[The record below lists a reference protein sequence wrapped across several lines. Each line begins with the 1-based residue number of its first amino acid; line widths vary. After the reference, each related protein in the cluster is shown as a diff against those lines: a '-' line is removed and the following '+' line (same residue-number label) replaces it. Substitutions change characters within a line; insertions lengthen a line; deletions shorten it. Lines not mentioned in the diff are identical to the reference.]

1 MRGVIATTAVAAA
14 VALCAGA
21 AGAASTAVA
30 GGAATPCW
38 KAVQNDWFRHGRVV
52 GRYKLTCYTL
62 AIKKLPADAATYGGA
77 AQDIRKAYLA
87 EKKRLAAKA
96 KAAAAKKKHKKK

>member
-1 MRGVIATTAVAAA
+1 MRGVVAATVTAVV
-14 VALCAGA
+14 VAFGAGT
-21 AGAASTAVA
+21 AGAAS
-30 GGAATPCW
+30 AAIPCW

-52 GRYKLTCYTL
+52 GHYKLACYTT

-87 EKKRLAAKA
+87 EKKRLAAI
-96 KAAAAKKKHKKK
+96 AAKKKHHKK